1 MITYNEFKKEVEEN
15 LIFHMPERF
24 RDGTWKA
31 FAKSISKI
39 NETLDGISIVNTEK
53 HGAYPTLYIN
63 DFYKDV
69 SAGKTV
75 DNVIDEMADIIVNAL
90 GNIPASVNDMAV
102 RNIDED
108 KIFYQIV
115 NRKQN
120 NEMLKDVPHRDY
132 LDFAIIYRVAVEIN
146 DNHIASAVITNELA
160 NRSGYSEENL
170 YNLAEVN
177 TPRLFPVKVA
187 NIMELLINMIPEADI
202 EAFPE
207 DEAVPMYVVTNT
219 YENNGAAVGF
229 LYRNVLHDLAEK
241 LKCTELYILPSSIHE
256 IIAIPAD
263 EADEVAGIEKL
274 VEMVMEVNSQQ
285 VNLPE
290 RLSNQVY
297 LYNSV
302 LDVTTIVTRACES
315 LD

>member
-15 LIFHMPERF
+15 LIFHMPESF

-31 FAKSISKI
+31 FVKSISKI
-39 NETLDGISIVNTEK
+39 NETLDGISVVNTEK

-69 SAGKTV
+69 IAGKTV
-75 DNVIDEMADIIVNAL
+75 DNVIDEMADIIVNTL
-90 GNIPASVNDMAV
+90 NNIPASINDMAA
-102 RNIDED
+102 RNLDKD

-120 NEMLKDVPHRDY
+120 SEMLKNVPHRDY
-132 LDFAIIYRVAVEIN
+132 LDFAIIYRVVVEIN
-146 DNHIASAVITNELA
+146 DNNIASAVITNELA
-160 NRSGYSEENL
+160 NQSGYSEENL
-170 YNLAEVN
+170 HDLAEVN

-187 NIMELLINMIPEADI
+187 NLMELLINMMPEAVI
-202 EAFPE
+202 EDFSE
-207 DEAVPMYVVTNT
+207 DEAVPMYVITNI

-263 EADEVAGIEKL
+263 KDDEATDIERL
-274 VEMVMEVNSQQ
+274 ADMVMEVNSQQ
-285 VNLPE
+285 VNLSE

-302 LDVTTIVTRACES
+302 LDVTIIVTRACES

>member
-90 GNIPASVNDMAV
+90 GNIPASVNDIAV
-102 RNIDED
+102 RNLNED

-120 NEMLKDVPHRDY
+120 SEMLKDVPHRDY
-132 LDFAIIYRVAVEIN
+132 LDFAIIYRVVVEIN
-146 DNHIASAVITNELA
+146 VMKKK
-160 NRSGYSEENL
+160 
-170 YNLAEVN
+170 
-177 TPRLFPVKVA
+177 PQ
-187 NIMELLINMIPEADI
+187 
-202 EAFPE
+202 
-207 DEAVPMYVVTNT
+207 
-219 YENNGAAVGF
+219 
-229 LYRNVLHDLAEK
+229 
-241 LKCTELYILPSSIHE
+241 KCL
-256 IIAIPAD
+256 
-263 EADEVAGIEKL
+263 
-274 VEMVMEVNSQQ
+274 
-285 VNLPE
+285 
-290 RLSNQVY
+290 
-297 LYNSV
+297 
-302 LDVTTIVTRACES
+302 
-315 LD
+315 